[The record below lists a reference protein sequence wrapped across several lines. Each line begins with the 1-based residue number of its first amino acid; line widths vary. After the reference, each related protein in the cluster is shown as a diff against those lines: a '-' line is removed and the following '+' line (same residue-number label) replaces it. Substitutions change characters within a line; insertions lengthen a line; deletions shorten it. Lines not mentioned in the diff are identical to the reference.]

1 VPERLIDRELAEAKR
16 SLENLRVS
24 IKQAPGVRG
33 IQKFADLLFG
43 GSKSKSPGELAAPYL
58 ADIENIYAQL
68 TAKTPQPTDFK
79 AIEEAIDII
88 NQNVL
93 EDIAE
98 MAKYTAMKQELLGSS
113 PTVAALLQLQAFG
126 NPIGFENL
134 ESLREEFSALKIYK
148 LVLESEALQRRRD
161 EMLPDFLRQAQ
172 KWDGIACK
180 IEIRKRRDQLAK
192 VEVDPLPKVNLITTS
207 DVALPQIFASQQR
220 FLSDLISD
228 LEEIRQGTN
237 GKPAGGRSRKDEI
250 NTMIRDCEQ
259 EIKELEK
266 DPKMD
271 EGSKRRRQNILS
283 KKRDSLYEELESLY

>member
-1 VPERLIDRELAEAKR
+1 VSERLIDRELAEAER
-16 SLENLRVS
+16 SLENLRIN
-24 IKQAPGVRG
+24 IKQNSSVGFLGRLSGA
-33 IQKFADLLFG
+33 FLG
-43 GSKSKSPGELAAPYL
+43 GKSRSPGELASPYL
-58 ADIENIYAQL
+58 TEIEAIYKHLSAL
-68 TAKTPQPTDFK
+68 APQPTGFK

-220 FLSDLISD
+220 FLSDL
-228 LEEIRQGTN
+228 EEIRQGTN

>member
-1 VPERLIDRELAEAKR
+1 MPERLIDRELAEAKR
-16 SLENLRVS
+16 SLENLRVN
-24 IKQAPGVRG
+24 IKQAPGVGG
-33 IQKFADLLFG
+33 IQKLADLLFG

-68 TAKTPQPTDFK
+68 TAKTLQPTDFK
-79 AIEEAIDII
+79 AKEAIDII

-148 LVLESEALQRRRD
+148 QALDSEVLQSRRD
-161 EMLPDFLRQAQ
+161 ELLPDFLRQAQ
-172 KWDGIACK
+172 KWDDIACK

-228 LEEIRQGTN
+228 LEEIRQGIN
-237 GKPAGGRSRKDEI
+237 GKPADGRSRKDEI